1 MKRQILLT
9 GVLTVLTVTSVL
21 FVRNI
26 HSQDSIL
33 QQIRK
38 YRGWRAAWK
47 LELSVWPDSVP
58 VPDSVIIG
66 LNNLSSDTLHGTNL
80 SLQLYLVD
88 AYAFDKNLREKEIKL
103 SPGEFLSFRFA
114 FRSLLF
120 IGYNGQPVDTALFFE
135 QLRTEPWRMK
145 CSLTDLWSP
154 KPLNESS
161 FLVESNLLEF
171 NSKNNAM
178 DNSD

>member
-9 GVLTVLTVTSVL
+9 GVLTVLMVTSVL

-38 YRGWRAAWK
+38 YQGWRAAWR
-47 LELSVWPDSVP
+47 LELSVWPDSAS
-58 VPDSVIIG
+58 VPDSVFVTLG
-66 LNNLSSDTLHGTNL
+66 NRSKDTLRGSNL
-80 SLQLYLVD
+80 VWHLYMVD
-88 AYAFDKNLREKEIKL
+88 AYAIDRDIRGKEFEL
-103 SPGEFLSFRFA
+103 SPGEFLSYRFA

-135 QLRTEPWRMK
+135 RLRTEPWRMK
-145 CSLTDLWSP
+145 CFLTDFWSP
-154 KPLNESS
+154 KPFNESS
-161 FLVESNLLEF
+161 HLVGSNLLEF
-171 NSKNNAM
+171 NSENKAIENT
-178 DNSD
+178 D